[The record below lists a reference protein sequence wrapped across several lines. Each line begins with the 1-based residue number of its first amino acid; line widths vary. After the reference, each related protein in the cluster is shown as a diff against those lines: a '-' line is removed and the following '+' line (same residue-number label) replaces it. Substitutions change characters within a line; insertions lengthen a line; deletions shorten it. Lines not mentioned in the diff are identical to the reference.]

1 MDQVIHFQAA
11 EQKKNCFLFCCG
23 YQKGFFFGLLVIQL
37 VWYVH
42 VLKQLFTSVS
52 LKVVDFYHALSLLS
66 KYPPL
71 FPFQWLLFLGVHYL
85 LLSIIH
91 LTVLQ
96 SFHSLKFLPCFALLP
111 SQQLASI
118 ITSEIM
124 GEEKSL

>member
-11 EQKKNCFLFCCG
+11 RTEEKLLPVLLWLPKRL
-23 YQKGFFFGLLVIQL
+23 FFGLLVIQL